1 MKLSATKIFS
11 FAFLLVMGLLF
22 LHPIL
27 WIFISSFKVETEI
40 HQAGGFLLLPQT
52 WAPGNFA
59 IILDPQNVQT
69 PVFTWFM
76 NSAFVSGVTAALS
89 IVIVSMSAYAFSKLQ
104 FRGRDFLFLGILFV
118 SSFPAIVTIVP
129 LYRVMLAFRLLNNPW
144 ALIFPWLVGVFNIFL
159 VKQFMRGIPDTI
171 IDAAKID
178 GAGEFRIYA
187 RIMLPLTKPILTII
201 GIFSFTGSWNDFLWP
216 GIVMKEIRTL
226 TLTAGLQL
234 AQGTYEQH
242 LSLMSAI
249 SVIAVVPMIVLY
261 IFAERFFV
269 RGVSIS
275 AGVKG

>member
-1 MKLSATKIFS
+1 MKLPTTKIAAFV
-11 FAFLLVMGLLF
+11 FLLFMGLLF

-40 HQAGGFLLLPQT
+40 QQAGGFLLLPET
-52 WAPGNFA
+52 WTLANFA
-59 IILDPQNVQT
+59 TILDVRNVQT
-69 PVFTWFM
+69 PVFTWFA
-76 NSAFVSGVTAALS
+76 NSAFVSGVTS
-89 IVIVSMSAYAFSKLQ
+89 ILAVLIVSMSAYAFSKLQ
-104 FRGRDFLFLGILFV
+104 FRGRDVLFLTILFV

-129 LYRVMLAFRLLNNPW
+129 LYRVVLNFGLLNTPW

-187 RIMLPLTKPILTII
+187 RIMLPLTKPILTIV
-201 GIFSFTGSWNDFLWP
+201 GIFSFTASWNDFLWP

-226 TLTAGLQL
+226 TLTVGLQL

-249 SVIAVVPMIVLY
+249 SVIAVIPMIVLY
-261 IFAERFFV
+261 VCAERFFV